1 MRARWA
7 AGMLRR
13 AAGAGDGA
21 GGSSLA
27 ARAVFARGFFD
38 FKVDPSKVEKKE
50 KDKAR
55 LKDEMSRSYFADISE
70 IRDNAGKLA
79 KANKILIPE
88 IAAVKFPGLSV
99 EFPDGRALN
108 LPLVATPQNNDPQDG
123 NAVDAQNDDRKA
135 GDMAVPDA
143 SLVCLSF
150 RASSQNMAE
159 SWSQPFLDAFS
170 SAGNIQVYEPTPP
183 GYPPGGDYPV
193 MALGRGNLV
202 SFIDSWLFSSSPL
215 KGLFIKMMRKSNN
228 PQRNIVYSFGDHY
241 YFRKG
246 LNIRNLLT
254 GYIYLVDRLG
264 RVRWQ
269 GFGSATQEEL
279 SSLTACTSIL
289 LDKK

>member
-170 SAGNIQVYEPTPP
+170 SAGNIQVYE
-183 GYPPGGDYPV
+183 
-193 MALGRGNLV
+193 V